1 MTASSQRPG
10 LTVIVISKDDLPG
23 LTATLRSIE
32 SQKLMPDETVLVTKG
47 SSSSIDLADFRLPQM
62 RHQVQ
67 ADKGISAAF
76 NLALSMAS
84 GEWINFLNGGDAY
97 ADADV
102 LARLQPRLREGV
114 DIVAGRARDRL
125 AGNLIPRDLYFQA
138 RRVDQ
143 VSHQASLF
151 RRALFE
157 RHGGYSVDFKI
168 RMDFEWML
176 RVADEARVE
185 WIDDVLVDFEGG
197 GASSIDPLRSCR
209 EELAALRRHHAP
221 WPRRARLLALYLPF
235 RVVRGW
241 VRRLHGARP

>member
-1 MTASSQRPG
+1 MTQR

-23 LTATLRSIE
+23 LASTLRSIE
-32 SQKLMPDETVLVTKG
+32 AQRVPPAEVVVVTKG
-47 SSSSIDLADFRLPQM
+47 DSDRIRLADFALPAV
-62 RHQVQ
+62 RHEVQ
-67 ADKGISAAF
+67 EDKGISAAF
-76 NLALSMAS
+76 NLALSLAS
-84 GEWINFLNGGDAY
+84 GDWVNFLNGGDTY
-97 ADADV
+97 SNADV
-102 LARLQPRLREGV
+102 LATLQPRLREGL

-143 VSHQASLF
+143 VSHQATLF
-151 RRALFE
+151 RHALFE

-197 GASSIDPLRSCR
+197 GASSIDPVRSCR
-209 EELAALRRHHAP
+209 EELDALRRHHAP
-221 WPRRARLLALYLPF
+221 WPRRAQLLGLYLPF

-241 VRRLHGARP
+241 ARNLRGARP